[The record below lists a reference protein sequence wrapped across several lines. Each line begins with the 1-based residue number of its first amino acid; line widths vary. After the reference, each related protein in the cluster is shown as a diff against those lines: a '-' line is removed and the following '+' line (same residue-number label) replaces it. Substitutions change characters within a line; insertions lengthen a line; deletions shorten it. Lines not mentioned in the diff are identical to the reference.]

1 MSFYGT
7 SVSEAFDE
15 KGRFD
20 MKRVIALAMVAA
32 VMAAACGA
40 AAPSGGGAPATA
52 VKLTSGKLVMG
63 VINDQ
68 SGVYA
73 DLSGKNA
80 VEAVKMA
87 VEDFKAKYG
96 DNALGGQIEVITAD
110 HQNKPDVASSK
121 AQEFYERNNASVIFD
136 VPTSSAALAIAK
148 VAGDQKR
155 LYINITAATTD
166 LTGASC
172 NKYTFHY
179 AYDTYMLAAGT
190 GKWVTENLGKQW
202 YIIYPNYAFGQ
213 DMEKSFRGAVTKFG
227 GNVIQSDGSPFPNQ
241 TGDFSQLLLKAGQL
255 KPQVLGAMQAGGD
268 LVNVVKQYNEFKL
281 KDQGIKLAIGLLF
294 DTDITAIGQDNM
306 AGVVYTTPWVWSMD
320 DQAKSFADKF
330 LKRTGI
336 RPTFAHAANYSA
348 AWQYM
353 EAIRRAGTDDAD
365 AVVKQLEGYKFND
378 FFIRNG
384 QIRAEDHWVM
394 HDALLA
400 QVKPSS
406 EAKEKFDYSKVLGT
420 IPAETASR
428 PLADA
433 NCKK

>member
-1 MSFYGT
+1 
-7 SVSEAFDE
+7 
-15 KGRFD
+15 
-20 MKRVIALAMVAA
+20 MKRVLVLAMIAA
-32 VMAAACGA
+32 VVTAACGA
-40 AAPSGGGAPATA
+40 AAPTGGASASPAQ
-52 VKLTSGKLVMG
+52 VKLTDGKLVIG

-68 SGVYA
+68 SLVYA

-87 VEDFKAKYG
+87 VEDFKVKYG
-96 DNALGGQIEVITAD
+96 DNALGGPIEVITAD
-110 HQNKPDVASSK
+110 HQNKPDLASSK
-121 AQEFYERNNASVIFD
+121 AQEFYERNNADIILD

-148 VAGDQKR
+148 VANDEKK

-166 LTGASC
+166 LTGVSC

-227 GNVIQSDGSPFPNQ
+227 GTVVQSDGSPFPN
-241 TGDFSQLLLKAGQL
+241 TSGDFSNLLVKAGQL
-255 KPQVLGAMQAGGD
+255 KPQILGVMQAGGD
-268 LVNVVKQYNEFKL
+268 LVNVVKQYNQFKL
-281 KDQGIKLAIGLLF
+281 GDQGIKLAIGLLF
-294 DTDITAIGQDNM
+294 DTDITAIGQDQM

-320 DQAKSFADKF
+320 DQSKAFADKF

-336 RPTFAHAANYSA
+336 RPTFAHAGNYSA

-378 FFIRNG
+378 FFIRSGN
-384 QIRAEDHWVM
+384 IRAEDHWVM

-400 QVKPSS
+400 QVKPAS

-433 NCKK
+433 GCKK

>member
-1 MSFYGT
+1 M
-7 SVSEAFDE
+7 
-15 KGRFD
+15 R
-20 MKRVIALAMVAA
+20 RLLALVTTFA
-32 VMAAACGA
+32 VLTAACGA
-40 AAPSGGGAPATA
+40 ATPAASSAPATSSA
-52 VKLTSGKLVMG
+52 TPVKLANGKV
-63 VINDQ
+63 VIAVLNDQ
-68 SGVYA
+68 SGVYL

-87 VEDFKAKYG
+87 VEDYKAKYG
-96 DNALGGQIEVITAD
+96 DNVLGGPIEVITAD

-121 AQEFYERNNASVIFD
+121 AQEMYERNNAGVILD
-136 VPTSSAALAIAK
+136 VPQSAAALAVAK
-148 VAGDQKR
+148 VAGDEHK
-155 LYINITAATTD
+155 LYINITAASTD
-166 LTGASC
+166 LTGVSC

-213 DMEKSFRGAVTKFG
+213 DMEKSFRASVTKFG
-227 GNVIQSDGSPFPNQ
+227 GTVIQSDGSPFPNT
-241 TGDFSQLLLKAGQL
+241 TGDFSNLLIKAGQL
-255 KPQVLGAMQAGGD
+255 KPQILGVMQAGGD

-281 KDQGIKLAIGLLF
+281 KDQNIKLAIGLLF
-294 DTDITAIGQDNM
+294 DTDITALGVDAF
-306 AGVVYTTPWVWSMD
+306 AGVTYTTPWVWSMD
-320 DQAKSFADKF
+320 DQSKAFADKF

-353 EAIRRAGTDDAD
+353 DAIRRAGTDDAD

-384 QIRAEDHWVM
+384 NIRAEDHWVM

-400 QVKPSS
+400 QVKPASQ
-406 EAKEKFDYSKVLGT
+406 ATEKFDYSKVLAT
-420 IPAETASR
+420 IPADTASR

-433 NCKK
+433 PCKK

>member
-1 MSFYGT
+1 ML
-7 SVSEAFDE
+7 
-15 KGRFD
+15 KL
-20 MKRVIALAMVAA
+20 IALIGATLLV
-32 VMAAACGA
+32 AAACGGT
-40 AAPSGGGAPATA
+40 GGGPTTSATA
-52 VKLTSGKLVMG
+52 VKLNDGKLVIG

-96 DNALGGQIEVITAD
+96 DNALGGTIEVITAD
-110 HQNKPDVASSK
+110 HQNKADVAQQK
-121 AQEFYERNNASVIFD
+121 AQEFYERSNADLILD
-136 VPTSSAALAIAK
+136 VPTSSAALAIAD
-148 VAGDQKR
+148 VAKTEQK
-155 LYINITAATTD
+155 LYINVTAATTD
-166 LTGASC
+166 LTGKSC

-179 AYDTYMLAAGT
+179 AYDTSLLAQGT
-190 GKWVTENLGKQW
+190 GVTVTQQGGKSW

-213 DMEKSFRGAVTKFG
+213 DMEKSFRQAVVAAG
-227 GNVIQSDGSPFPNQ
+227 GNVIQSDGSPFPNT
-241 TGDFSQLLLKAGQL
+241 TGDFSSLLLKAGSL

-281 KDQGIKLAIGLLF
+281 KDQNIKLAVGLLF
-294 DTDITAIGQDNM
+294 DTDITALGQDAL
-306 AGVVYTTPWVWSMD
+306 AGTIYTTPWLWNMD
-320 DQAKSFADKF
+320 DQSKTFADKF
-330 LKRTGI
+330 LKRTKI

-353 EAIRRAGTDDAD
+353 DAVRRAGSDDAD

-384 QIRAEDHWVM
+384 YIRPEDHWVQ

-400 QVKPSS
+400 QVKPASDV
-406 EAKEKFDYSKVLGT
+406 KEKFDYSKVLGT
-420 IPAETASR
+420 LKAEQVSR
-428 PLADA
+428 PLSETG
-433 NCKK
+433 CQMPK